1 MLYKREYGKEQ
12 PYIPLGIFKVR
23 LPIIHY
29 KWEWS
34 EFFQAILMC
43 ATCLGAIP
51 VLTEV
56 LGVSNDI
63 AWSMVI
69 INGIL
74 YVLHSL
80 LGDPVVPGWITPSI
94 PLTIAFLSN
103 YIIGV
108 ERTQAL
114 VALQLEV
121 GIIFLIFGITG
132 MASKVITNVPRSLKA
147 GILLGAGIA
156 SIFGEF
162 KEGGRFGIYP
172 IAVTAGI
179 LLAYFLLFSH
189 RFRALRKK
197 NKFIDKLGS
206 FGMLPAVALAIIIG
220 PLVGEL
226 PIPNIEIGTFIKL
239 PDIAGIIKTL
249 SPFSIGFPSL
259 SVFIQAVPMAVMAY
273 IIAFGDFVTS
283 ESLVNESNNS
293 RQDELIDFNA
303 NRSNL
308 VSAVRNLIQGLFSPY
323 TQLSGP
329 LWAAVTASISQRY
342 KDGKK
347 AMDSLVGGMGTFRWT
362 TMLAVA
368 TIPIVTLVQP
378 VLPVALSLTLL
389 VQGYICTRLAM
400 DICET
405 ETDKGIAGVMG
416 TVIVAKS
423 AAWGLAVGIIMY
435 VLLSGR
441 KTVKAEEKVESSIS
455 EIDKK
460 SLLK

>member
-1 MLYKREYGKEQ
+1 MSAVREYGKEQ
-12 PYIPLGIFKVR
+12 PYIPAGIFKIR
-23 LPIIHY
+23 LPFIHY

-69 INGIL
+69 INSMG

-103 YIIGV
+103 YIIGP

-114 VALQLEV
+114 IALQFEV
-121 GIIFLIFGITG
+121 GIIFVVFGITG
-132 MASKVITNVPRSLKA
+132 IANKVIHIVPTSIKA
-147 GILLGAGIA
+147 GILLGAGVAAIY
-156 SIFGEF
+156 GEF
-162 KEGGRFGIYP
+162 KTGGRFGTYP
-172 IAVTAGI
+172 IAVTIGVLVAF
-179 LLAYFLLFSH
+179 YLLFSQK
-189 RFRALRKK
+189 FRNLRKTS
-197 NKFIDKLGS
+197 KFANALGKY
-206 FGMLPAVALAIIIG
+206 GMLPAVAIAIIVG
-220 PLVGEL
+220 PLAGEL
-226 PIPNIEIGTFIKL
+226 PFPNIQMGSFIKI
-239 PDIAGIIKTL
+239 PDLAGIMGTL
-249 SPFSIGFPSL
+249 SPFSIGFPSAA
-259 SVFIQAVPMAVMAY
+259 VFLQAIPMAVMAY

-283 ESLVNESNNS
+283 ETLIREA
-293 RQDELIDFNA
+293 DEARPDEKVDFNA

-308 VSAVRNLIQGLFSPY
+308 ISGIRNIIQSLISPY

-329 LWAAVTASISQRY
+329 LWAAVTASVSQRY
-342 KDGKK
+342 KDGRD

-362 TMLAVA
+362 SLLMVA
-368 TIPIVTLVQP
+368 IVPIVSLVQP

-400 DICET
+400 DMCET
-405 ETDKGIAGVMG
+405 EMDKGIAGVMG

-423 AAWGLAVGIIMY
+423 AAWGLAVGIILHL
-435 VLLSGR
+435 LLSSK
-441 KTVKAEEKVESSIS
+441 KTAEVE
-455 EIDKK
+455 EIEELEELA
-460 SLLK
+460 S

>member
-1 MLYKREYGKEQ
+1 MSAVREYGKEQ
-12 PYIPLGIFKVR
+12 PYIPAGIFKIR
-23 LPIIHY
+23 LPFIHY

-69 INGIL
+69 INSMGYI
-74 YVLHSL
+74 LHSL

-103 YIIGV
+103 YIIGP

-114 VALQLEV
+114 IALQFEV
-121 GIIFLIFGITG
+121 GIIFIVFGITG
-132 MASKVITNVPRSLKA
+132 IANKVIHIVPTSIKA
-147 GILLGAGIA
+147 GILLGAGVAAIY
-156 SIFGEF
+156 GEF
-162 KEGGRFGIYP
+162 KTGGRFGTYP
-172 IAVTAGI
+172 IAVTIGVLVAF
-179 LLAYFLLFSH
+179 YLLFSQK
-189 RFRALRKK
+189 FRNLRKTS
-197 NKFIDKLGS
+197 KFANALGKY
-206 FGMLPAVALAIIIG
+206 GMLPAVAIAIIVG
-220 PLVGEL
+220 PLAGEL
-226 PIPNIEIGTFIKL
+226 PFPNIQMGSFIKI
-239 PDIAGIIKTL
+239 PDLAGIMETL
-249 SPFSIGFPSL
+249 SPFSIGFPSAA
-259 SVFIQAVPMAVMAY
+259 VFLQAIPMAVMAY

-283 ESLVNESNNS
+283 ETLIREA
-293 RQDELIDFNA
+293 DEARPDEKVDFNA

-308 VSAVRNLIQGLFSPY
+308 ISGIRNIIQSLISPY

-329 LWAAVTASISQRY
+329 LWAAVTASVSQRY
-342 KDGKK
+342 KDGRD

-362 TMLAVA
+362 SLLMVA
-368 TIPIVTLVQP
+368 IVPIVSLVQP

-400 DICET
+400 DMCET
-405 ETDKGIAGVMG
+405 EMDKGIAGVMG

-423 AAWGLAVGIIMY
+423 AAWGLAVGIILHL
-435 VLLSGR
+435 LLSSK
-441 KTVKAEEKVESSIS
+441 KTAEVEKIEELEELAS
-455 EIDKK
+455 
-460 SLLK
+460 

>member
-1 MLYKREYGKEQ
+1 MSAVREYGKEQ
-12 PYIPLGIFKVR
+12 PYIPAGIFKIR
-23 LPIIHY
+23 LPFIHY

-69 INGIL
+69 INSMGYI
-74 YVLHSL
+74 LHSL

-103 YIIGV
+103 YIIGP

-114 VALQLEV
+114 IALQFEV
-121 GIIFLIFGITG
+121 GIIFIVFGITG
-132 MASKVITNVPRSLKA
+132 IANKVIHIVPTSIKA
-147 GILLGAGIA
+147 GILLGAGVAAIY
-156 SIFGEF
+156 GEF
-162 KEGGRFGIYP
+162 KTGGRFGTYP
-172 IAVTAGI
+172 IAVTIGVLVAF
-179 LLAYFLLFSH
+179 YLLFSQK
-189 RFRALRKK
+189 FRNLRKTS
-197 NKFIDKLGS
+197 KFANALGKY
-206 FGMLPAVALAIIIG
+206 GMLPAVAIAIIVG
-220 PLVGEL
+220 PLAGEL
-226 PIPNIEIGTFIKL
+226 PFPNIQMGSFIKI
-239 PDIAGIIKTL
+239 PDLAGIIGTL
-249 SPFSIGFPSL
+249 SPFSIGFPSAA
-259 SVFIQAVPMAVMAY
+259 VFLQAIPMAVMAY

-283 ESLVNESNNS
+283 ETLIREA
-293 RQDELIDFNA
+293 DEARPDEKVDFNA

-308 VSAVRNLIQGLFSPY
+308 ISGIRNIIQSLISPY

-329 LWAAVTASISQRY
+329 LWAAVTASVSQRY
-342 KDGKK
+342 KDGRD

-362 TMLAVA
+362 SLLMVA
-368 TIPIVTLVQP
+368 IVPIVSLVQP

-400 DICET
+400 DMCET
-405 ETDKGIAGVMG
+405 EMDKGIAGVMG

-423 AAWGLAVGIIMY
+423 AAWGLAVGIILHL
-435 VLLSGR
+435 LLSSK
-441 KTVKAEEKVESSIS
+441 KTAEVEKIEELEELAS
-455 EIDKK
+455 
-460 SLLK
+460 

>member
-1 MLYKREYGKEQ
+1 MSAVREYGKEQ
-12 PYIPLGIFKVR
+12 PYIPAGIFKIR
-23 LPIIHY
+23 LPFIHY

-69 INGIL
+69 INSMG

-103 YIIGV
+103 YIIGP

-114 VALQLEV
+114 IALQFEV
-121 GIIFLIFGITG
+121 GIIFVVFGITG
-132 MASKVITNVPRSLKA
+132 IANKVIHIVPTSIKA
-147 GILLGAGIA
+147 GILLGAGVAAIY
-156 SIFGEF
+156 GEF
-162 KEGGRFGIYP
+162 KTGGRFGTYP
-172 IAVTAGI
+172 IAVTIGVLVAF
-179 LLAYFLLFSH
+179 YLLFSQK
-189 RFRALRKK
+189 FRNLRKTS
-197 NKFIDKLGS
+197 KFANALGKY
-206 FGMLPAVALAIIIG
+206 GMLPAVAIAIIVG
-220 PLVGEL
+220 PLAGEL
-226 PIPNIEIGTFIKL
+226 PFPNIQMGSFIKI
-239 PDIAGIIKTL
+239 PDLAGIMGTL
-249 SPFSIGFPSL
+249 SPFSIGFPSAA
-259 SVFIQAVPMAVMAY
+259 VFLQAIPMAVMAY

-283 ESLVNESNNS
+283 ETLIREA
-293 RQDELIDFNA
+293 DEARPDEKVDFNA
-303 NRSNL
+303 KRSNL
-308 VSAVRNLIQGLFSPY
+308 ISGIRNIIQSLISPY

-329 LWAAVTASISQRY
+329 LWAAVTASVSQRY
-342 KDGKK
+342 KDGRD

-362 TMLAVA
+362 SLLMVA
-368 TIPIVTLVQP
+368 IVPIVSLVQP

-400 DICET
+400 DMCET
-405 ETDKGIAGVMG
+405 EMDKGIAGVMG

-423 AAWGLAVGIIMY
+423 AAWGLAVGIILHL
-435 VLLSGR
+435 LLSSK
-441 KTVKAEEKVESSIS
+441 KTAEVE
-455 EIDKK
+455 EIEELEELA
-460 SLLK
+460 S

>member
-1 MLYKREYGKEQ
+1 MLLAREYGKEQ
-12 PYIPLGIFKVR
+12 PYIPAGIFKIR
-23 LPIIHY
+23 LPFIHY

-69 INGIL
+69 INSIG

-103 YIIGV
+103 YIIGP

-114 VALQLEV
+114 IALQLEV

-132 MASKVITNVPRSLKA
+132 MANKVIHVVPTSIKA
-147 GILLGAGIA
+147 GILLGAGVAAIY
-156 SIFGEF
+156 GEF
-162 KEGGRFGIYP
+162 KTGGRFGVYP
-172 IAVTAGI
+172 VAVAVGVLVAFYI
-179 LLAYFLLFSH
+179 LFSQK
-189 RFRALRKK
+189 FRDLKK
-197 NKFIDKLGS
+197 TSKLANAIGKY
-206 FGMLPAVALAIIIG
+206 GMLPAVAIAIIVG
-220 PLVGEL
+220 PLAGEL
-226 PIPNIEIGTFIKL
+226 PFPNITMGSIIKI
-239 PDIAGIIKTL
+239 PDLAGIISTL
-249 SPFSIGFPSL
+249 SPFSIGFPSAA
-259 SVFIQAVPMAVMAY
+259 VFMQALPMAVMAY

-283 ESLVNESNNS
+283 ETLIHEA
-293 RQDELIDFNA
+293 DEARPDEKVDFNA

-308 VSAVRNLIQGLFSPY
+308 ISGIRNVIQAFISPY

-329 LWAAVTASISQRY
+329 LWAAVTASVSQRY
-342 KDGKK
+342 KDGRE

-362 TMLAVA
+362 SLVMVA
-368 TIPIVTLVQP
+368 IVPVVSLVQP

-400 DICET
+400 DMCET
-405 ETDKGIAGVMG
+405 EMDKGIAGVMG

-423 AAWGLAVGIIMY
+423 AAWGLAVGIILHL
-435 VLLSGR
+435 LLSSK
-441 KTVKAEEKVESSIS
+441 KTSEVKSAE
-455 EIDKK
+455 
-460 SLLK
+460 

>member
-1 MLYKREYGKEQ
+1 MSAVREYGKEQ
-12 PYIPLGIFKVR
+12 PYIPAGIFKIR
-23 LPIIHY
+23 LPFIHY

-69 INGIL
+69 INSMG

-103 YIIGV
+103 YIIGP

-114 VALQLEV
+114 IALQFEV
-121 GIIFLIFGITG
+121 GIIFIVFGITG
-132 MASKVITNVPRSLKA
+132 IANKVIHIVPTSIKA
-147 GILLGAGIA
+147 GILLGAGVAAIY
-156 SIFGEF
+156 GEF
-162 KEGGRFGIYP
+162 KTGGRFGTYP
-172 IAVTAGI
+172 IAVTIGVLVAF
-179 LLAYFLLFSH
+179 YLLFSQK
-189 RFRALRKK
+189 FRNLRKTS
-197 NKFIDKLGS
+197 KFANALGKY
-206 FGMLPAVALAIIIG
+206 GMLPAVAIAIIVG
-220 PLVGEL
+220 PLAGEL
-226 PIPNIEIGTFIKL
+226 PFPNIQMGSFIKI
-239 PDIAGIIKTL
+239 PDLAGIMETL
-249 SPFSIGFPSL
+249 SPFSIGFPSAA
-259 SVFIQAVPMAVMAY
+259 VFLQAIPMAVMAY

-283 ESLVNESNNS
+283 ETLIREA
-293 RQDELIDFNA
+293 DEARPDEKVDFNA

-308 VSAVRNLIQGLFSPY
+308 ISGIRNIIQSLISPY

-329 LWAAVTASISQRY
+329 LWAAVTASVSQRY
-342 KDGKK
+342 KDGRD

-362 TMLAVA
+362 SLLMVA
-368 TIPIVTLVQP
+368 IVPIVSLVQP

-400 DICET
+400 DMCET
-405 ETDKGIAGVMG
+405 EMDKGIAGVMG

-423 AAWGLAVGIIMY
+423 AAWGLAVGIILHL
-435 VLLSGR
+435 LLSSK
-441 KTVKAEEKVESSIS
+441 KTAEVEKIEELEELAS
-455 EIDKK
+455 
-460 SLLK
+460 

>member
-1 MLYKREYGKEQ
+1 MSAVREYGKEQ
-12 PYIPLGIFKVR
+12 PYIPAGIFKIR
-23 LPIIHY
+23 LPFIHY

-69 INGIL
+69 INSIG

-103 YIIGV
+103 YIIGP

-114 VALQLEV
+114 IALQFEV
-121 GIIFLIFGITG
+121 GIIFLVFGITG
-132 MASKVITNVPRSLKA
+132 IANKVIHIVPTSIKA
-147 GILLGAGIA
+147 GILLGAGVAAIY
-156 SIFGEF
+156 GEF
-162 KEGGRFGIYP
+162 KTGGRFGTYP
-172 IAVTAGI
+172 IAVTIGVLVAF
-179 LLAYFLLFSH
+179 YLLFSQK
-189 RFRALRKK
+189 FRNLRKTS
-197 NKFIDKLGS
+197 KFANALGKY
-206 FGMLPAVALAIIIG
+206 GMLPAVAIAIIVG
-220 PLVGEL
+220 PIAGEL
-226 PIPNIEIGTFIKL
+226 PFPNIQIGSFIKI
-239 PDIAGIIKTL
+239 PDLAGIIGTL
-249 SPFSIGFPSL
+249 SPFSIGFPSAA
-259 SVFIQAVPMAVMAY
+259 VFIQAIPMAVMAY

-283 ESLVNESNNS
+283 ETLIREA
-293 RQDELIDFNA
+293 DEARPDEKVDFNA

-308 VSAVRNLIQGLFSPY
+308 ISGIRNIVQSLISPY

-329 LWAAVTASISQRY
+329 LWAAVTASVSQRY
-342 KDGKK
+342 KDGRD

-362 TMLAVA
+362 SLLMVA
-368 TIPIVTLVQP
+368 IVPVVSLVQP

-400 DICET
+400 DMCET
-405 ETDKGIAGVMG
+405 EMDKGIAGVMG

-423 AAWGLAVGIIMY
+423 AAWGLAVGIILHL
-435 VLLSGR
+435 LLSS
-441 KTVKAEEKVESSIS
+441 KKVAEVEENEELAS
-455 EIDKK
+455 
-460 SLLK
+460 

>member
-1 MLYKREYGKEQ
+1 MSAVREYGKEQ
-12 PYIPLGIFKVR
+12 PYIPAGIFKIR
-23 LPIIHY
+23 LPFIHY

-69 INGIL
+69 INSMGYI
-74 YVLHSL
+74 LHSL

-103 YIIGV
+103 YIIGP

-114 VALQLEV
+114 IALQFEV
-121 GIIFLIFGITG
+121 GIIFIVFGITG
-132 MASKVITNVPRSLKA
+132 IANKVIHIVPTSIKA
-147 GILLGAGIA
+147 GILLGAGVAAIY
-156 SIFGEF
+156 GEF
-162 KEGGRFGIYP
+162 KTGGRFGTYP
-172 IAVTAGI
+172 IAVTIGVLVAF
-179 LLAYFLLFSH
+179 YLLFSQK
-189 RFRALRKK
+189 FRNLRKTS
-197 NKFIDKLGS
+197 KFANALGKY
-206 FGMLPAVALAIIIG
+206 GMLPAVAIAIIVG
-220 PLVGEL
+220 PLAGEL
-226 PIPNIEIGTFIKL
+226 PFPNIQMGSFIKI
-239 PDIAGIIKTL
+239 PDLAGIMETL
-249 SPFSIGFPSL
+249 SPFSIGFPSAA
-259 SVFIQAVPMAVMAY
+259 VFLQAIPMAVMAY

-283 ESLVNESNNS
+283 ETLIREA
-293 RQDELIDFNA
+293 DEARPDEKVDFNA

-308 VSAVRNLIQGLFSPY
+308 ISGIRNIIQSLISPY

-329 LWAAVTASISQRY
+329 LWAAVTASVSQRY
-342 KDGKK
+342 KDGRD

-362 TMLAVA
+362 SLLMVA
-368 TIPIVTLVQP
+368 IVPIVSLVQP

-400 DICET
+400 DMCET
-405 ETDKGIAGVMG
+405 EMDKGIAGVMG

-423 AAWGLAVGIIMY
+423 AAWGLAVGIILHL
-435 VLLSGR
+435 LLSSK
-441 KTVKAEEKVESSIS
+441 KTAEVE
-455 EIDKK
+455 EIEELEELA
-460 SLLK
+460 S

>member
-1 MLYKREYGKEQ
+1 MSAVREYGKEQ
-12 PYIPLGIFKVR
+12 PYIPAGIFKIR
-23 LPIIHY
+23 LPFIHY

-56 LGVSNDI
+56 LGVEYEI

-69 INGIL
+69 INSIG

-103 YIIGV
+103 YLIGP

-114 VALQLEV
+114 IALQLEV
-121 GIIFLIFGITG
+121 GIIFLLFGVTG
-132 MASKVITNVPRSLKA
+132 LANKVINIVPTSIKS

-156 SIFGEF
+156 AIYGEF
-162 KEGGRFGIYP
+162 KVGGRFGVYP
-172 IAVTAGI
+172 VAVTVGVLVAF
-179 LLAYFLLFSH
+179 YVLFSQN
-189 RFRALRKK
+189 FRNLRKSS
-197 NKFIDKLGS
+197 KFANALGKY
-206 FGMLPAVALAIIIG
+206 GMLPAVAIAIIVG
-220 PLVGEL
+220 PIAGEL
-226 PIPNIEIGTFIKL
+226 PMPNIVIGSFFKI
-239 PDIAGIIKTL
+239 PDLVGIMKIL
-249 SPFSIGFPSL
+249 SPFSIGFPSM
-259 SVFIQAVPMAVMAY
+259 SVFVQALPMAFMAY

-283 ESLVNESNNS
+283 ETLIHEADEA
-293 RQDELIDFNA
+293 RQDEKVDFNA

-308 VSAVRNLIQGLFSPY
+308 VSGIRNVVQAFISPY

-342 KDGKK
+342 KDGRE

-362 TMLAVA
+362 SLVMVA
-368 TIPIVTLVQP
+368 IVPIVSLVQP

-400 DICET
+400 DMCET
-405 ETDKGIAGVMG
+405 EMDKGIAGVMG
-416 TVIVAKS
+416 TIIVAKS
-423 AAWGLAVGIIMY
+423 AAWGLAVGIILHF
-435 VLLSGR
+435 LLTA
-441 KTVKAEEKVESSIS
+441 KKEKKAVVE
-455 EIDKK
+455 D
-460 SLLK
+460 

>member
-1 MLYKREYGKEQ
+1 MSAVREYGKEQ
-12 PYIPLGIFKVR
+12 PYIPAGIFKIR
-23 LPIIHY
+23 LPFIHY

-69 INGIL
+69 INSMG

-103 YIIGV
+103 YIIGP

-114 VALQLEV
+114 IALQFEV
-121 GIIFLIFGITG
+121 GIIFLVFGLTG
-132 MASKVITNVPRSLKA
+132 IANKVIHIVPTSIKA
-147 GILLGAGIA
+147 GILLGAGVAAIY
-156 SIFGEF
+156 GEF
-162 KEGGRFGIYP
+162 KTGGRFGTYP
-172 IAVTAGI
+172 IAVTIGVLVAF
-179 LLAYFLLFSH
+179 YLLFSQK
-189 RFRALRKK
+189 FRNLRKTS
-197 NKFIDKLGS
+197 KFANALGKY
-206 FGMLPAVALAIIIG
+206 GMLPAVAIAIIVG
-220 PLVGEL
+220 PLAGEL
-226 PIPNIEIGTFIKL
+226 PFPNIQMGSFIKI
-239 PDIAGIIKTL
+239 PDLAGIMGTL
-249 SPFSIGFPSL
+249 SPFSIGFPSAA
-259 SVFIQAVPMAVMAY
+259 VFLQAIPMAVMAY

-283 ESLVNESNNS
+283 ETLIREA
-293 RQDELIDFNA
+293 DEARPDEKVDFNA

-308 VSAVRNLIQGLFSPY
+308 ISGIRNIIQSLISPY

-329 LWAAVTASISQRY
+329 LWAAVTASVSQRY
-342 KDGKK
+342 KDGRD

-362 TMLAVA
+362 SLLMVA
-368 TIPIVTLVQP
+368 IVPIVSLVQP

-400 DICET
+400 DMCET
-405 ETDKGIAGVMG
+405 EMDKGIAGVMG

-423 AAWGLAVGIIMY
+423 AAWGLAVGIILHL
-435 VLLSGR
+435 LLSS
-441 KTVKAEEKVESSIS
+441 KKVAEVEENEELAS
-455 EIDKK
+455 
-460 SLLK
+460 